1 VSLTSLPILDAR
13 SLVMIESIFV
23 YSIFSSIDNESI
35 IISKLV
41 RIGCLKGYNK
51 FEKKM
56 CILKCDKLIL

>member
-13 SLVMIESIFV
+13 SLVIESIFV